1 MESGLGTGF
10 GLGRLSAHR
19 WLRHKTLLRSRPMAF
34 EQALHHASP
43 VCGAKARSRPGKPSA
58 QCPMPNAQCPMP
70 HAQCPMPHAQC
81 PMPNAQCP
89 MPSAQYAHGAKTV
102 HDAPSCP
109 AFHARAARRRPVRGI
124 TSSCVT
130 AAARGLYMSAQP
142 PTLLLGRLPSGRR
155 RRRAES
161 QKLGAGRRPAAGDL
175 VTQSPGNLVIRRAR
189 RAARRGA
196 LRTGHVL
203 TAEWREA
210 AGVRHSA

>member
-1 MESGLGTGF
+1 M
-10 GLGRLSAHR
+10 
-19 WLRHKTLLRSRPMAF
+19 PN
-34 EQALHHASP
+34 
-43 VCGAKARSRPGKPSA
+43 A
-58 QCPMPNAQCPMP
+58 QCPMPNAQCPMPNAPCPMP
-70 HAQCPMPHAQC
+70 HAQCPMPHAQR
-81 PMPNAQCP
+81 PMPNAPCP
-89 MPSAQYAHGAKTV
+89 TPSAQYAHGAKTV

-175 VTQSPGNLVIRRAR
+175 VTLSPGNLVIRRAR

-210 AGVRHSA
+210 AGVRHSAQ